1 MIMRMTGIAMIV
13 FSCAGL
19 GVIKSAQLQKR
30 YRLLKE
36 WERLIVL
43 LEQEISY
50 NAALPEACRRV
61 GRKARPPFNSFLDSL
76 SGRLKDC
83 GGTPF
88 PRILEEES
96 GRHLKRRV
104 SDEGGPAEYFH
115 AGGDDGIWRQTDTKR
130 DAEKV
135 WKRAGDK
142 TVGFK
147 GTAPRETETV
157 PQPRFSGRG
166 ISGYLAAV
174 TKKGEKG
181 WKSVLSSKSAQWEYW
196 SLC

>member
-96 GRHLKRRV
+96 SRYLKDGYLTKEDLQSISMLGEMMGFGDRQTQKEMLKRYGKELEIRL
-104 SDEGGPAEYFH
+104 SDLKEQLPGKQKLYRSLGFLGGAFL
-115 AGGDDGIWRQTDTKR
+115 GI
-130 DAEKV
+130 
-135 WKRAGDK
+135 
-142 TVGFK
+142 
-147 GTAPRETETV
+147 
-157 PQPRFSGRG
+157 
-166 ISGYLAAV
+166 L
-174 TKKGEKG
+174 
-181 WKSVLSSKSAQWEYW
+181 L
-196 SLC
+196 L